1 MPMQPSTKRRQRR
14 SVTLGKKTGYSPKT
28 QPVSAKPSAASKLRA
43 AKKST
48 SSGKGAGRTPSVDSR
63 AQRSKVSTAKVTSSE
78 SRPSGG
84 TAKVTS
90 SASRDA
96 GPSKADAKQWQ
107 KYQQSAKTSGTGQK
121 GAPGTADA
129 PKNATGSGARTPGGQ
144 IAANKLARKLKLSK
158 QAAGTA
164 KTVKNIAKAGKA
176 GVLGA
181 VAASALQSKTAD
193 GTLKGKPTG
202 PKKGPNPTPGKTKS
216 EQFDNA
222 FRAARK
228 AGQKT
233 FSWNG
238 KRYTTDMK

>member
-14 SVTLGKKTGYSPKT
+14 SVTLGKGTGYSTKT

-48 SSGKGAGRTPSVDSR
+48 SSGKGAGRAPSVDSR
-63 AQRSKVSTAKVTSSE
+63 AERSKISTAKVTK
-78 SRPSGG
+78 SGG
-84 TAKVTS
+84 GTPGSAKVT
-90 SASRDA
+90 
-96 GPSKADAKQWQ
+96 
-107 KYQQSAKTSGTGQK
+107 TGQ
-121 GAPGTADA
+121 
-129 PKNATGSGARTPGGQ
+129 GG
-144 IAANKLARKLKLSK
+144 
-158 QAAGTA
+158 
-164 KTVKNIAKAGKA
+164 VKSPRA
-176 GVLGA
+176 GVHAA
-181 VAASALQSKTAD
+181 VAGEVMRARPVAD

-233 FSWNG
+233 FTWNG
-238 KRYTTDMK
+238 KRYTTEMK

>member
-14 SVTLGKKTGYSPKT
+14 SVTLGKGTGYSTKT
-28 QPVSAKPSAASKLRA
+28 QPVSAKPSSAGKVRSALKT
-43 AKKST
+43 T
-48 SSGKGAGRTPSVDSR
+48 SSGITQRPDGRAQSEGRSARQSTSNARVTTGSNGKPSGSGTARVTTGAGKSGGASFKGA
-63 AQRSKVSTAKVTSSE
+63 
-78 SRPSGG
+78 
-84 TAKVTS
+84 
-90 SASRDA
+90 
-96 GPSKADAKQWQ
+96 
-107 KYQQSAKTSGTGQK
+107 
-121 GAPGTADA
+121 
-129 PKNATGSGARTPGGQ
+129 
-144 IAANKLARKLKLSK
+144 
-158 QAAGTA
+158 
-164 KTVKNIAKAGKA
+164 AKAVAKR
-176 GVLGA
+176 VPH
-181 VAASALQSKTAD
+181 VAAAAEGLQSKNTAD